1 MRRCGAW
8 ICFVCTLGLIAV
20 FSSTGFCAEEFSA
33 EVVNTASDQRFEGKV
48 YIGADRMRMETP
60 EAITITRMDQKKIW
74 VLMPQQ
80 RMYLEQSFNTASLLA
95 TSEKIPGEI
104 ERTLMGEEQVG
115 GKLAKK
121 YRVVYRQEGKQES
134 VLQWYVPEFSM
145 PIKIA
150 AGDGSW
156 VMEYRNIKLGRQPA
170 SLFELPAGYKK
181 FSPDFSS
188 LSDMAEG
195 LE

>member
-1 MRRCGAW
+1 MGRSGVLA
-8 ICFVCTLGLIAV
+8 CFVCALGLIVGLHSAA
-20 FSSTGFCAEEFSA
+20 SCAEEFSA
-33 EVVNTASDQRFEGKV
+33 EVVNTAQDQRFEGKV
-48 YIGADRMRMETP
+48 YIGTDRMRMETP
-60 EAITITRMDQKKIW
+60 EAVTITRMDQKKIW
-74 VLMPQQ
+74 VLMPPQ

-95 TSEKIPGEI
+95 TSEKLPGEI

-115 GKLAKK
+115 GKPAKK
-121 YRVVYRQEGKQES
+121 FRVVYRQDGREES
-134 VLQWYVPEFSM
+134 VFQWYVPEFSM

-156 VMEYRNIKLGRQPA
+156 VMEYRNIKLGRQPE